1 MTITRIFPMKS
12 SLLFLICSL
21 LIFKAISQ
29 QKPGNY
35 IVHKADTRGQ
45 TDIGWLKSSHT
56 FSFSDYYDPER
67 MNFGVLR
74 VLNDDSVDGGH
85 GFPMHSHKNM
95 EIISIPLDG
104 IIEHKD
110 NTGSQGIIKAG
121 DIQIMS
127 AGKGITHSE
136 YNHSKSDKLKFLQ
149 IWVLPDK
156 ADILPRYAQKN
167 SGLTTQQPNSFKK
180 LLAPNDTSV
189 LFINQNAV
197 FTMGKFE
204 KGKKGEYLVAFKGNG
219 VYAFII
225 EGKAIV
231 NGIGINRRDGIGL
244 WNTDKVSLEA
254 SEDLQIL
261 LMDIPMYD

>member
-1 MTITRIFPMKS
+1 MIITRTLYMKPSLLILIF
-12 SLLFLICSL
+12 SLLF
-21 LIFKAISQ
+21 FKAISQ
-29 QKPGNY
+29 QKSGDY
-35 IVHKADTRGQ
+35 IVHKAYTRGQ

-56 FSFSDYYDPER
+56 FSFSEYYDPER
-67 MNFGVLR
+67 MNFGALR
-74 VLNDDSVDGGH
+74 VLNDDSVDGGQ

-95 EIISIPLDG
+95 EIISIPLEG
-104 IIEHKD
+104 SIEHKD
-110 NTGSQGIIKAG
+110 NTGSQGIMKAG

-136 YNHSKSDKLKFLQ
+136 YNHSKSDELKFLQ

-156 ADILPRYAQKN
+156 ADIAPRYAQKN
-167 SGLTTQQPNSFKK
+167 SVLTSQQPNTFKK

-204 KGKKGEYLVAFKGNG
+204 KDKRGEYKIAFKGNG

-225 EGKAIV
+225 EGKAVI
-231 NGIGINRRDGIGL
+231 NGIHLSRRDGIGL
-244 WNTDKVSLEA
+244 WNTDKVSVEA

-261 LMDIPMYD
+261 LMDVPMYD